1 MMLSPLSRLTLRG
14 LSVGALL
21 SGVAYAA
28 ARPLVEAL
36 LPLMEL
42 LVNSLQSDFLGHL
55 RIIDAGSDP
64 MIAMSCTT
72 RKAIV
77 LAPGQILPPHASFD
91 GGSTHVMHALVPLVL
106 FATVLCAWPVD
117 RLREVVSRVTCGA
130 IALLP
135 LIALTTPLLLV
146 GKVHALFAET
156 AAAAGVT
163 HDAHFVV
170 PLFLFMESGGRW
182 LLPLIL
188 GTLCVLLAGGRG
200 RPAFPPITPLN
211 DPGGLR
217 EKGAGELH

>member
-1 MMLSPLSRLTLRG
+1 MMLSPLGRLTLRG
-14 LSVGALL
+14 LCAGALL
-21 SGVAYAA
+21 SGVAFAT
-28 ARPLVEAL
+28 ARPLMEAQ
-36 LPLMEL
+36 LPLMEI

-72 RKAIV
+72 LKAIV
-77 LAPGQILPPHASFD
+77 LAPDQVLPPHASFD

-106 FATVLCAWPVD
+106 FMTVLCAWPVD
-117 RLREVVSRVTCGA
+117 RLREVVSRVAYGA
-130 IALLP
+130 VALLP

-146 GKVHALFAET
+146 GRIYVLFAET

-163 HDAHFVV
+163 HDAPFIV

-182 LLPLIL
+182 LLPLLL
-188 GTLCVLLAGGRG
+188 GTLCVLLAGGRD

-211 DPGGLR
+211 DAGRLHG
-217 EKGAGELH
+217 KGAGELH